1 VIAITNAAPADFVTV
16 AGRGPPGGVAKREL
30 RRMTPDRRR
39 EPPFRPPQLARPA
52 LLALA
57 RRISDELIEAAAA
70 ARKRLAA
77 IEDDEA
83 ETARQT
89 P

>member
-1 VIAITNAAPADFVTV
+1 MV
-16 AGRGPPGGVAKREL
+16 RQPPGIQARAGS
-30 RRMTPDRRR
+30 MTPDRRR
-39 EPPFRPPQLARPA
+39 EPPFRPPHLARPA

-57 RRISDELIEAAAA
+57 RRISEELIEAAAA

>member
-1 VIAITNAAPADFVTV
+1 
-16 AGRGPPGGVAKREL
+16 
-30 RRMTPDRRR
+30 MTPDRRR
-39 EPPFRPPQLARPA
+39 EPPFRPPHLARPA

-57 RRISDELIEAAAA
+57 RRISEELIEAAAA
-70 ARKRLAA
+70 RLAA

-83 ETARQT
+83 ETSQQT

>member
-1 VIAITNAAPADFVTV
+1 
-16 AGRGPPGGVAKREL
+16 
-30 RRMTPDRRR
+30 MTPDRRR
-39 EPPFRPPQLARPA
+39 EPPFRPPHLARPA

-57 RRISDELIEAAAA
+57 RRISEELIEAAAA
-70 ARKRLAA
+70 RLGRERLAA

-83 ETARQT
+83 ETSQQT